1 MLQLWKYTK
10 YDVDSYV
17 AVSYG
22 ILIVVERGEASQI
35 KDRAAE

>member
-1 MLQLWKYTK
+1 MVTPNVTVMEIH

-22 ILIVVERGEASQI
+22 ILNGICVELGEAL
-35 KDRAAE
+35 